1 MRLFFLLLLLAG
13 GKLAAQTVWIAGAVE
28 DSITH
33 RPIPGA
39 VVWVINEN
47 AADTSRS
54 VKYRTVTN
62 AYGLF
67 SIEMPYAQ
75 GKLLITHQEYHH
87 KMIAVKAKDKPLIA
101 LGPLQPPN
109 DQVKLAKAKARILE
123 SSNPYYGNNAIG
135 THSFYNETY
144 GVLYENP
151 FTKTI
156 KQSVSTFAVDVD
168 RAAYSNIRRFLKQK
182 APVPPDAVRIE
193 EMINYFHYTYP
204 PPLGTQ
210 PLGVS
215 SQYTDCPWAPTHK
228 LLQIAINAA
237 VLNASAL
244 PPSNLVFLID
254 VSGSMGAPAKLS
266 LLQAAFTILTNNLR
280 PVDKVAIVTYAG
292 KPALVL
298 PSTSG
303 DQKDKILNAIDNL
316 KAGGSTAGE
325 AAIKMAYR
333 IAAEQYIDSG
343 NNRVILATDGDFNVG
358 QTTDEEMEALI
369 TEQKESGV
377 LLTCL
382 GFGMKNYKDSKLQT
396 LSRKGNG
403 NFAYIDNLEEAS
415 KIFAHEFG
423 STLFTVARDVQATVC
438 FNAAAIKSYRL
449 IGYEN
454 KILPADSTIRRVY
467 GGGVIG
473 SGHCA
478 VVMYE
483 IIPASEQQTDS
494 LGRLVV
500 RYRLPTDTTINELT
514 ADIRN
519 EAQPFATAS
528 DDHRFAAAVALLGM
542 ILRQSSYL
550 GEGNLAMVQQIAE
563 KARGADPGGYR
574 QEFIKLLKLISKRK
588 SR

>member
-1 MRLFFLLLLLAG
+1 MRLFFLLILLAG

-33 RPIPGA
+33 RPIPGV
-39 VVWVINEN
+39 VVWVINDN
-47 AADTSRS
+47 AADTSHAIR
-54 VKYRTVTN
+54 YRTVTN

-67 SIEMPYAQ
+67 SIEMPHVT
-75 GKLLITHQEYHH
+75 GNLLITHPQYRS
-87 KMIAVKAKDKPLIA
+87 KIVAVKAKDKPLVA
-101 LGPLQPPN
+101 LSPPEPGG
-109 DQVKLAKAKARILE
+109 DMVKMAKAKARILE
-123 SSNPYYGNNAIG
+123 NSNPYYGNNAIG

-151 FTKTI
+151 FTKTW
-156 KQSVSTFAVDVD
+156 KQPSSTFAVDVD

-182 APVPPDAVRIE
+182 ESVPPDAVRIE
-193 EMINYFHYTYP
+193 EMINYFHYQYTP
-204 PPLGTQ
+204 PAGTQ
-210 PLGVS
+210 PLKIY
-215 SQYTDCPWAPTHK
+215 SQYTDCPWAPDHR
-228 LLQIAINAA
+228 LLEIAISAR
-237 VLNASAL
+237 VLDASAL

-266 LLQAAFTILTNNLR
+266 LLQAAFRILTNNLR
-280 PVDKVAIVTYAG
+280 PVDKVAIVAYAG
-292 KPALVL
+292 KPGLIL
-298 PSTSG
+298 PSTPG

-316 KAGGSTAGE
+316 KTGGSTAGE

-333 IAAEQYIDSG
+333 IAAEQYVANG

-358 QTTDEEMEALI
+358 QSTDEEMEALI
-369 TEQKESGV
+369 SEQKESGV

-423 STLFTVARDVQATVC
+423 STLFTVARDVQATVS
-438 FNAAAIKSYRL
+438 FNPDAVKSYRL

-454 KILPADSTIRRVY
+454 KVLPTDSAIPKMY
-467 GGGVIG
+467 GGGIIG

-483 IIPASEQQTDS
+483 IVPAVGQSDS
-494 LGRLVV
+494 LASLQVK
-500 RYRLPTDTTINELT
+500 YRLPADTAICELT
-514 ADIRN
+514 AGIGSN
-519 EAQPFATAS
+519 IQSFASAS
-528 DDHRFAAAVALLGM
+528 DDHRFAAAVALFGM
-542 ILRQSSYL
+542 ILRQSAYL
-550 GEGNLAMVQQIAE
+550 GDGNMAMVQQIAE
-563 KARGADPGGYR
+563 KARGEDPGGYR
-574 QEFIKLLKLISKRK
+574 QEFLKLLKLVSKRK
-588 SR
+588 K